1 MLPFA
6 ISNTIYKDESQVV
19 RMFMH
24 KFSKFANTTWLFK
37 GDYLLVM
44 ERIPIK
50 DVDIKVLLQT
60 ALTYKTND
68 RMIYMKGIDA
78 S

>member
-6 ISNTIYKDESQVV
+6 IFDTIYKDESQVV

-50 DVDIKVLLQT
+50 DVDIKILL
-60 ALTYKTND
+60 
-68 RMIYMKGIDA
+68 
-78 S
+78 